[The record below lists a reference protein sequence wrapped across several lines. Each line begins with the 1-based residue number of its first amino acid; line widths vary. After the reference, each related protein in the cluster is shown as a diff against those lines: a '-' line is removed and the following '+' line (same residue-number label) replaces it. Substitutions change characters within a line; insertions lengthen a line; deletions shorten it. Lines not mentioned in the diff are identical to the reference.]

1 MLSCG
6 MFYFLN
12 FGEQWSTHILCVCV
26 CVSACVRARAWPTL
40 PLLSEGCAMQLCNCE
55 IK

>member
-12 FGEQWSTHILCVCV
+12 IGEQWSVRTHMCVCV
-26 CVSACVRARAWPTL
+26 CMCVRARAWPAS
-40 PLLSEGCAMQLCNCE
+40 PLLSEGCAVQLCNCE